1 MLTALLI
8 GVGYLSGSIPAG
20 YWLPRALGRGDIRNE
35 GSGNI
40 GATNVWRVHGA
51 RLGLPVMLVDI
62 VKGLV
67 PALLATLLVD
77 SLAGVLAG
85 AAASVGHWRPLFL
98 GLKRGGKIVATTTGA
113 FLGVAPFVVLLA
125 GAVWMAFFVVF
136 RYASLSSIAAALA
149 LPAFAVLLDSSWPVL
164 AFAAAAAVAVV
175 ILHRA
180 NIGRLRAGTETKFQF
195 SRK

>member
-8 GVGYLSGSIPAG
+8 VGGYLSGSIPAG
-20 YWLPRALGRGDIRNE
+20 YWLPRALGRGDIRSE

-51 RLGLPVMLVDI
+51 KLGLPVMLIDI
-62 VKGLV
+62 AKGFV
-67 PALLATLLVD
+67 PALLASLLVG

-113 FLGVAPFVVLLA
+113 FLGVAPIVILLA
-125 GAVWMAFFVVF
+125 GAVWGVVFAAF
-136 RYASLSSIAAALA
+136 RYASLSSIAAAFA
-149 LPAFAVLLDSSWPVL
+149 LPICAVLLDSSWPVL
-164 AFAAAAAVAVV
+164 AFAVAAGVAVV

-180 NIGRLRAGTETKFQF
+180 NIQRLRAGTETKFQF